1 MEYHHTDGA
10 PGAIGPYSQ
19 AVSIGGWLYL
29 SGQAALDPATGKL
42 VEGGFAAEAVQ
53 VMANL
58 KAVLAAAGCGFDD
71 VVKTTIYVTD
81 LGDFPVLN
89 QIYGEAMGDHRPART
104 TVQAAALP
112 LGAVV
117 EIDMVARLPDAGK

>member
-1 MEYHHTDGA
+1 MKNYHTDDA

-19 AVSIGGWLYL
+19 AVSSGGWLYC

-42 VEGGFAAEAVQ
+42 VEGGFEAEATQ

-58 KAVLAAAGCGFDD
+58 KAVLAAAGCSFDD

-81 LGDFPVLN
+81 LADFPVLN
-89 QIYGEAMGDHRPART
+89 KIYGEAMGDHRPART

-117 EIDMVARLPDAGK
+117 EIDMVARLPD